1 MIHLTKAQELTITMT
16 MSPKQVL
23 SPVSAWHHPGDVY
36 PLVTTPVF
44 SRGPVSCLFS
54 PQRGWTGYLLPC
66 QPEKI
71 HTGPFTILDA
81 CWSTLFLWK
90 SSVHINAIQASCWLR
105 TIHVLDRF
113 YFALLTGKQ
122 APPQKTMGF
131 FSPYTRVNNSL
142 CKSDRAIKILW

>member
-1 MIHLTKAQELTITMT
+1 MIHLAKAQELTVTMT

-131 FSPYTRVNNSL
+131 SPPIHELTTACARVTEL
-142 CKSDRAIKILW
+142 